1 MTDQLPLAPRKGTTR
16 VIQVDPASVRISPL
30 NPRVD
35 TPHDADGITRLAA
48 ELKAVG
54 QINDAHGEVAKDGVI
69 ELLAGSRRCA
79 ACAAAGLPIRIRVH
93 ADLPRAEAIAIAY
106 RDDREAV
113 TPSFWDLA
121 GGWAA
126 LTEGGAFKTDT
137 DLAQAVGID
146 KSVLSRGLAFRKAP
160 DAILGAFTDRR
171 AISLSQWIDL
181 APLIEDADTG
191 ARLIE
196 RAALIT
202 GKGYAAP
209 RVAAELKAAAAGKTE
224 IKAVEVRNRHD
235 RVVATIQPDHRGGF
249 NIKVKPM
256 TELHPSFRLDHVRLV
271 NERFV
276 ELVKTWFDRDG

>member
-1 MTDQLPLAPRKGTTR
+1 MTDQLPLGPRKATTR

-35 TPHDADGITRLAA
+35 TPHDAGGIARLAA

-54 QINDAHGEVAKDGVI
+54 QINDAHGETATDGVV

-79 ACAAAGLPIRIRVH
+79 ACAVADLPIRIRVH
-93 ADLPRAEAIAIAY
+93 AELPRAEAIAIAY

-126 LTEGGAFKTDT
+126 LTDGATFKTDT
-137 DLAQAVGID
+137 DLALAVGVD

-160 DAILGAFTDRR
+160 DAILAAFIDRR
-171 AISLSQWIDL
+171 AISFSQWIEL
-181 APLIEDADTG
+181 APLVEDDDTR

-196 RAALIT
+196 RANLIV

-209 RVAAELKAAAAGKTE
+209 RVAAELKAAAAGKVE

-249 NIKVKPM
+249 TVKVKPM
-256 TELHPSFRLDHVRLV
+256 AELHPSFRLDHARLV

-276 ELVKTWFDRDG
+276 ELIKTWFDRDV